1 MNTKE
6 FEKEIRIHIEARYPI
21 LWLVSF
27 EERRVERIVENLCA
41 SMEFQFWSWSVSRGL
56 YGGEKKK
63 REPMGREKIL
73 SAIEEKILKEEDV
86 NNLFLLKDITGYF
99 NSHEFLR
106 KFRDLPA
113 ISEERSSLNTI
124 CILSPTLSDIPPEL
138 EEDVI
143 ILELS
148 LPDYEEIEE
157 LVSKTYGRLIPE
169 QWHSSTRS
177 ILYKSLQG
185 LSMDNIK
192 RVVRKAIS
200 LNNGVLNEGCISYI
214 QDEKQQ
220 IIKKQKTLDYYPHKE
235 TIEHI
240 GGLDEIKKWFIE
252 REHVF
257 RLNKE
262 RVQTLGLDIPKGLL
276 LIGVPGSGKSLCCK
290 ALAGIW
296 NLPLLRLDVGR
307 IFGSTV
313 GESEKSIRKCIQL
326 AEAVSPCIL
335 WIDEIDKAFG
345 GVTGFQGD
353 SGTQLRVF
361 GTFVTWLQEKE
372 KPVFVIA
379 TANEPKNLPPEL
391 WRKGRY
397 DEVFFV
403 DLPSVE
409 EREEIFRIHLERRVQ
424 NTSRLNL
431 RELAQ
436 NSNGFTG
443 AEIEQAVKD
452 AIVTTFNMLRI
463 GKEGKDVDAFI
474 EDLTSL
480 NLTQEQLLASIRKI
494 TPLSVLKKEEIEEL
508 RNWSHQRARPASRS
522 LFMQRAEMLSDAEKR
537 AIAIHEAGHSIVMW
551 HHFRKTPVFISIDNY
566 KDYSAYITVDET
578 LISTFTKRDLEKEIG
593 TILGGMVAEDEISGS
608 NSKTVGASHDL
619 TKATAIARKM
629 VVEYG
634 FGEIIK
640 NSSLIEL
647 QDYILTSSKEIM
659 EDIQKILDNAK
670 TETEAAISK
679 NKEILL
685 KLVEKL
691 VKDILMNSDGLVKF
705 FNENPLN
712 TDHRLK
718 T

>member
-1 MNTKE
+1 MNTKD
-6 FEKEIRIHIEARYPI
+6 FEKEIKIHIEARYPI

-27 EERRVERIVENLCA
+27 EERRVERIVEGLCE
-41 SMEFQFWSWSVSRGL
+41 SMGFHFWSWSVSRGL
-56 YGGEKKK
+56 YDGKKKK

-73 SAIEEKILKEEDV
+73 STIEEKILSSDDI
-86 NNLFLLKDITGYF
+86 NNLFLLKDIAGYF

-106 KFRDLPA
+106 KFRDFPA
-113 ISEERSSLNTI
+113 VTEERRSLNTV

-138 EEDVI
+138 EEDVVI
-143 ILELS
+143 MELS
-148 LPDYEEIEE
+148 LPDYDEIEE
-157 LVSKTYGRLIPE
+157 LVTKTYGHLIPE
-169 QWHSSTRS
+169 KWHTSTRS

-185 LSMDNIK
+185 LSLDNIR

-200 LNNGVLNEGCISYI
+200 LNNGVLNENCIDSI

-235 TIEHI
+235 AIEHI

-257 RLNKE
+257 RLSKNRIE
-262 RVQTLGLDIPKGLL
+262 TLGLDVPKGLL

-409 EREEIFRIHLERRVQ
+409 EREDIFRIHLEKRGQ
-424 NTSRLNL
+424 HAERLNL

-436 NSNGFTG
+436 NSQGFTG
-443 AEIEQAVKD
+443 AEIEQAAKD
-452 AIVTTFNMLRI
+452 AIVATFNMLHT
-463 GKEGKDVDAFI
+463 GKEGRDADALI
-474 EDLTSL
+474 EGLSTL
-480 NLTQEQLLASIRKI
+480 NLKQEQLLASIRNI
-494 TPLSVLKKEEIEEL
+494 TPLSVLKKEEIEAL

-522 LFMQRAEMLSDAEKR
+522 LFMQRAEMLSDSEKK
-537 AIAIHEAGHSIVMW
+537 AIAIHEAGHCLMMW
-551 HHFRKTPVFISIDNY
+551 HHFKKTPVFISVDNY
-566 KDYSAYITVDET
+566 KDYSIYTPVDEA
-578 LISTFTKRDLEKEIG
+578 LKSTFTKRDMEKEIG
-593 TILGGMVAEDEISGS
+593 VILGGMVAEDEICGTD
-608 NSKTVGASHDL
+608 SKTVGASHDL
-619 TKATAIARKM
+619 IQATTIARRM

-634 FGEIIK
+634 FGEIMK
-640 NSSLIEL
+640 NTSLIGL
-647 QDYILTSSKEIM
+647 QEYALTSGKEILD
-659 EDIQKILDNAK
+659 DIQKILDHAK
-670 TETEAAISK
+670 TETEEVVSK
-679 NKEILL
+679 NKEIAARLID
-685 KLVEKL
+685 KLY
-691 VKDILMNSDGLVKF
+691 KDILMNGDGLAKF
-705 FNENPLN
+705 FNDNPL
-712 TDHRLK
+712 T
-718 T
+718 